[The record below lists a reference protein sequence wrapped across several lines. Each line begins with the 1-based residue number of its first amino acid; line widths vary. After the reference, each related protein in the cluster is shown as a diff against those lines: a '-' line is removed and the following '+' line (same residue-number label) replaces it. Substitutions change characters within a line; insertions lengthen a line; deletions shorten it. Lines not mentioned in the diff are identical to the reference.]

1 MAHLIMMGFQ
11 GPQTCPV
18 KLSNTILNFSDSKY
32 VHILLKTKPQKIHAT
47 IICWI
52 AADDILH

>member
-1 MAHLIMMGFQ
+1 MAHLMMGFQ

-32 VHILLKTKPQKIHAT
+32 VPILLKTKPKKIHAT

>member
-1 MAHLIMMGFQ
+1 MAHLMMGFQ
-11 GPQTCPV
+11 GPQTCTV

-32 VHILLKTKPQKIHAT
+32 VPILLKTKLQKNHAT